1 MGKNQ
6 EELFFKLS
14 MLEQQMQQLQQQL
27 QAVDQA
33 IMELTQL
40 NSGLDD
46 LVGSKGKEMLAPIGK
61 GIFTKTKLDSEEL
74 IVDIGEKTFVKK
86 SISETKDLI
95 GKQLGKLEEI
105 KKELGKNLEEINSEL
120 ASTIPNI
127 DG

>member
-1 MGKNQ
+1 
-6 EELFFKLS
+6 
-14 MLEQQMQQLQQQL
+14 MQQLQQQL